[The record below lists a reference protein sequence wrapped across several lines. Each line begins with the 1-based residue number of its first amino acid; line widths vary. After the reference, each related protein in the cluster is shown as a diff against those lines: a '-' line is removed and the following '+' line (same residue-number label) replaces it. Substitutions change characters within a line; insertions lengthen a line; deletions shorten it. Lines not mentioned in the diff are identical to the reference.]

1 MRKKNNTKEL
11 LLSEIQEL
19 RRRHAREREDF
30 AHTLIL
36 FQTILDES
44 NLVVYIKKAEDLS
57 HVWVSKAFEKAV
69 GISRENAIDKT
80 NRELFGEKIGAT
92 FDSTDRKVL
101 AGEGMEIEESPDG
114 KNIYWSQKFPVKLPN
129 DRVYLCGI
137 AKNIT
142 RRRLAEKALHEFRD
156 ELEERVEER
165 TSELQESEEQVRLLL
180 DSTAEAIYG
189 IDLGGNC
196 TFVNPACVRMLGY
209 QNSSEL
215 IRKNMHELMHHTRR
229 DGTPYPTAECK
240 IYKAFREGEGTH
252 VDDEVLW
259 RADGSSFPAEYW
271 SYPIRRNGN
280 VIGSVVTFLDTTERA
295 ALEEQLRMSQ
305 KMEAVGTLAGGLAH
319 DFNNLLTVITGYS
332 DSCLT
337 SLRPEDPLHHDL
349 NEIKE
354 AGDRAAALIGQ
365 LLVFSRKQIFQVKA
379 IDLGETVA
387 GIEDLLRRLIGEHIK
402 LDIQRDPNLHMIKA
416 DPGQIER
423 VIINL
428 LVNARDSLPKG
439 GNITMRIENAVLDEQ
454 AVAALGDFPAGNYI
468 MLSVSDTGVGMEKDV
483 LSNIFEPF
491 YTTKGADEGTGLGL
505 ATVFGIVNQSGGRID
520 VESEPGKGSTF
531 RIYLPQTEAS
541 EPAAEE
547 SEHLATSAEGDET
560 IMVVDDEEMIRTLL
574 EQTLKG
580 FGYTVLTAR
589 DGEEALLTAEQH
601 EGPIDLMVTD
611 VVMPQMSGY
620 ELAERLAP
628 LRPEISVLFMS
639 GYDTKMAADQDN
651 LDQENHF
658 LPKPF
663 LPRDLANNIR
673 QILDKTVAA
682 H

>member
-1 MRKKNNTKEL
+1 MTN
-11 LLSEIQEL
+11 EIQEL
-19 RRRHAREREDF
+19 RQQNAREREEF
-30 AHTLIL
+30 ANTLIL

-57 HVWVSKAFEKAV
+57 HVWTSKAFEKAT
-69 GISRENAIDKT
+69 GISREDAIGKT
-80 NRELFGEKIGAT
+80 NRELFGQEIGAS

-101 AGEGMEIEESPDG
+101 AGLGLEIEESPDG
-114 KNIYWSQKFPVKLPN
+114 KNIYWSQKFPVTLPN
-129 DRVYLCGI
+129 NKVYLCGI

-142 RRRLAEKALHEFRD
+142 RRRLAEKALNEFRD

-165 TSELQESEEQVRLLL
+165 TCELQESEEQVRLLL

-209 QNSSEL
+209 QDQSEL
-215 IRKNMHELMHHTRR
+215 LRKNMHELMHHTRV
-229 DGTPYPTAECK
+229 DGTPYPTEECK
-240 IYKAFREGEGTH
+240 IYRAFREGQGTH
-252 VDDEVLW
+252 VEDEVLW

-271 SYPIRRNGN
+271 SYPIRRDGC

-319 DFNNLLTVITGYS
+319 DFNNLLTVINGYS

-337 SLRPEDPLHHDL
+337 TLRPEDPLHHDL

-379 IDLGETVA
+379 IDMGEIVA
-387 GIEDLLRRLIGEHIK
+387 GIENLLRRLIGERIE
-402 LDIQRDPNLHMIKA
+402 LDIQRDPNLQMIRA

-428 LVNARDSLPKG
+428 LVNARDALPHG
-439 GNITMRIENAVLDEQ
+439 GTITMRIENAVLDEQ

-468 MLSVSDTGVGMEKDV
+468 MLSISDTGIGMEKDV
-483 LSNIFEPF
+483 LCNIFEPF
-491 YTTKGADEGTGLGL
+491 YTTKGTEEGTGLGL
-505 ATVFGIVNQSGGRID
+505 ATVFGIVTQSGGRIE

-541 EPAAEE
+541 EPVAEE
-547 SEHLATSAEGDET
+547 MVHLAASAEGDET
-560 IMVVDDEEMIRTLL
+560 ILVVDDEKMIRRLL
-574 EQTLKG
+574 KQTLKG
-580 FGYTVLTAR
+580 FGYTVLTAH

-628 LRPEISVLFMS
+628 LRPEISVLYMS
-639 GYDTKMAADQDN
+639 GYDTKMAADQDDI
-651 LDQENHF
+651 DQENHF

-663 LPRDLANNIR
+663 LPKDLASNIR
-673 QILDKTVAA
+673 QILDKAIST